1 MTARASPAARYLLA
15 AVTANLCAGSLYSLS
30 VFLRALED
38 QDILPR
44 LAGAAGFSLATGA
57 FLAGVLTHPALA
69 RWCSLP
75 ARVLAV
81 GVSGAVAV
89 AAAAL
94 WLRSGLALAVAVLL
108 YGVACGHLYS
118 IALDAVRRSAISRMG
133 LATGCVVAC
142 FAAGSAAWSLVLGW
156 GIGRYGA
163 QEALWMLAAAFLVA
177 GTAGFL
183 MLPKVVTDGR
193 AAEHL
198 GSAPRASVPRH
209 RPGFALLWLGFF
221 AVSAAGLGVISQA
234 ALFSKSIQTVG
245 PAMLTALVGIGN
257 GVGRVAGGALV
268 DLLPSRLVAGAI
280 GVAAA
285 AGLALS
291 AASDGWIF
299 AAAVVL
305 VALSYGAASG
315 AYPGIL
321 MRLSSGESFS
331 KDFARLFTGWGI
343 ASVIAPPAV
352 AALSSRIGSYWLPF
366 VLIAALNLLAGAI
379 LLGRRVRGP
388 GA

>member
-1 MTARASPAARYLLA
+1 MTARASPAARFLLA

-75 ARVLAV
+75 ARLLVV

-94 WLRSGLALAVAVLL
+94 WLGSGLALAVAVLL

-118 IALDAVRRSAISRMG
+118 IALDAVRRSAVPRMG

-142 FAAGSAAWSLVLGW
+142 FAAGSAVWSLVLGW
-156 GIGRYGA
+156 AIDRYGA
-163 QEALWMLAAAFLVA
+163 QDALWMLAAAFLVA
-177 GTAGFL
+177 GVAGFYIV
-183 MLPKVVTDGR
+183 PKAVPDAR
-193 AAEHL
+193 AAEHPS
-198 GSAPRASVPRH
+198 GAPRPSVPQNHPR
-209 RPGFALLWLGFF
+209 FILLWFGFF

-245 PAMLTALVGIGN
+245 PATLTALVGIGN

-268 DLLPSRLVAGAI
+268 DALPSRLVASAI
-280 GVAAA
+280 GLAAA
-285 AGLALS
+285 AGLTLS
-291 AASDGWIF
+291 VLSSGWVF
-299 AAAVVL
+299 ATAVVL
-305 VALSYGAASG
+305 VAVSYGAASG

-321 MRLSSGESFS
+321 MRSSGESFP
-331 KDFARLFTGWGI
+331 KDFARLFTSWGI
-343 ASVIAPPAV
+343 ASLVAPTAV
-352 AALSSRIGSYWLPF
+352 AALSSGLGSYWLPF
-366 VLIAALNLLAGAI
+366 VGIAVLNLLAGAMF
-379 LLGRRVRGP
+379 LGRRFRHSVP
-388 GA
+388 